1 MSDSTQTWP
10 TPRPI
15 EDTQL
20 PDFPTHIFPTWFEDY
35 AQAVAHQESAP
46 YEFPI
51 AVAWAVIGTVL
62 QRSARAA
69 SPDGHEQSTNVYA
82 VIVAPPSS
90 SKSGTMKPMLAPLR
104 EIERERADRD
114 RTRVLQACEEFAD
127 NERRIK
133 VLETRC
139 ATRADEEA
147 GAELARLR
155 EKRDA
160 VDARSL
166 VVPRMLADDVTP
178 EALATL
184 MVGAGG
190 ALALFADEGSILAH
204 VRGAYS
210 PNPNIALFLK
220 AYDGR
225 EHMVDRRGR
234 VERIERPTLTLCL
247 MVQPSKIEGIES
259 ADGLLARFR
268 YFCPNVN
275 VGYRDRSL
283 REAIPAH
290 IVESYHAG
298 VRRLADRWLDAP
310 QVALMLSRSAHV
322 RMAEW
327 RQAIEIERRPGG
339 RLDGSEGFSEWTGKE
354 GECLRLAAQLHAL
367 DGLDET
373 TLIDVMQVEKA
384 IAVMEVLTEHARKV
398 RDSAP
403 NESNANKWGR
413 KVLDWLRSPVSDEQ
427 HTSFTFAKLV
437 NALGCRPNQKPA
449 LKQATEHLEAHG
461 WLRAVAATR
470 RDSLVWEVNPRVWTA
485 EDGGTR

>member
-283 REAIPAH
+283 REPIPAH

-298 VRRLADRWLDAP
+298 IRRLADRWLDAP
-310 QVALMLSRSAHV
+310 QVSLMLSRSAHV

-339 RLDGSEGFSEWTGKE
+339 RLDGSEGFSEWTGKD

-373 TLIDVMQVEKA
+373 KLIDVVQVEKA
-384 IAVMEVLTEHARKV
+384 IVVMEVLTEHARKV

-403 NESNANKWGR
+403 NESSANKWGR
-413 KVLDWLRSPVSDEQ
+413 KVLDWLRSPVREDQ
-427 HTSFTFAKLV
+427 HTSFTSAQL
-437 NALGCRPNQKPA
+437 ARYLGCKPNQRPVHDAA
-449 LKQATEHLEAHG
+449 LEQLEGLG
-461 WLRAVAATR
+461 WLRAGPAKR
-470 RDSLVWEVNPRVWTA
+470 GDSCVWIVNPHVWS
-485 EDGGTR
+485 DGKRGNR